1 MQASSS
7 NPGVWSVLGR
17 SASSASAGRLL
28 AVPALCL
35 SSLCLAACGADLEGV
50 EAPEGLDEDVFLADD
65 AADGEDGAGATEAL
79 PAGSEGSELG
89 SVSQALA
96 SGCTLLRPLGW
107 SGRGVYCVEKPNT
120 PLQMAHGQ
128 VYYAYS
134 GVSGPLFGFGEAR
147 VRCNDGRISVE
158 YSVCFP
164 GGGERP

>member
-1 MQASSS
+1 PGPSGRQPSVVCSGGPHDVRAELTPISSGADGRRRRSTRALTGGPHHHERLKGNPDMQASSS

-96 SGCTLLRPLGW
+96 SGCTL
-107 SGRGVYCVEKPNT
+107 
-120 PLQMAHGQ
+120 
-128 VYYAYS
+128 
-134 GVSGPLFGFGEAR
+134 
-147 VRCNDGRISVE
+147 
-158 YSVCFP
+158 
-164 GGGERP
+164 